1 MKIKLVLHLC
11 IISLLTLWQPAV
23 ARCGDI
29 DCTLKQPYK
38 GELFASLY
46 KSTEKTAKL
55 LCSALIASRI
65 DPNAEFNFTLA
76 NFGKE
81 SEQAL
86 DNLNLSGRAAYKEQ
100 FSALIKTFSSFDV
113 KTPLLPEFKYQRSV
127 ETGKPEGFFDPLAV
141 RVDRFLIND
150 DERCKTVSGGKSCSE
165 IYKDFGDAF
174 NPYRSG
180 YNNSYDNTKQLV
192 DLASSWDKFLETSK
206 SQTFLEVLMTTWAHN
221 DHFKKDFLVGPPS
234 YQVIGLHPQL
244 IYDTMSK
251 ATSGEQTEIGLAVEW
266 LGVNFWDWKLP
277 LGASFASAYVSRAG
291 VNDVGHGIMLHIMN
305 SYAVGWANRGGENS
319 FYVTIDLLKM
329 LQDKKKQYNKYVE
342 SYL

>member
-1 MKIKLVLHLC
+1 MKIKIVLHLC

-55 LCSALIASRI
+55 LCSVLVTSRLN
-65 DPNAEFNFTLA
+65 PNVEFVSVLES
-76 NFGKE
+76 FGKE
-81 SEQAL
+81 AEQAL
-86 DNLNLSGRAAYKEQ
+86 DNLNLCEQAAYKEQ
-100 FSALIKTFSSFDV
+100 FSALNKTFASFDV
-113 KTPLLPEFKYQRSV
+113 KSPLLTEFKYQRGV
-127 ETGKPEGFFDPLAV
+127 TGKPEGFFEPLIV
-141 RVDRFLIND
+141 QVDRFLISD
-150 DERCKTVSGGKSCSE
+150 DERCKTVYVGKSCSE

-180 YNNSYDNTKQLV
+180 YNNSYNNTKQLA

-206 SQTFLEVLMTTWAHN
+206 SQTFLEVLMTTWTN
-221 DHFKKDFLVGPPS
+221 NNHFKKDFLVGPPP
-234 YQVIGLHPQL
+234 YQVVVLHPQI
-244 IYDTMSK
+244 IYDSMSK

-266 LGVNFWDWKLP
+266 LGVNFWDWKIP
-277 LGASFASAYVSRAG
+277 LGVSLSTAYVNRAG
-291 VNDVGHGIMLHIMN
+291 VNDLGHGVMLHVMN
-305 SYAVGWANRGGENS
+305 NYAIGWANHGGDNS

-329 LQDKKKQYNKYVE
+329 LQGKKEQYNKYVE
-342 SYL
+342 GYL